1 MRRSGQ
7 CGVVM
12 QIEVAS
18 LAESGKDFEHQ
29 YQPGEL
35 SLEDER
41 VHLLDPQ
48 PFVRG
53 RVKPDRGRVIV
64 TGKLSGHLQLE
75 CDRCL
80 RPLDSAVNAKFSR
93 EYATAADYEAQ
104 HAVELSEDDLNL
116 AVFDG
121 SVIDVDSLVREELL
135 LAAPDQILC
144 QQNCKGICPS
154 CGADRNSVAC
164 DCETVEIDPRWAG
177 LKELV
182 NRK

>member
-1 MRRSGQ
+1 
-7 CGVVM
+7 M

-18 LAESGKDFEHQ
+18 LAESGKDFDHQ

-48 PFVRG
+48 PYVRGRIRSDRG
-53 RVKPDRGRVIV
+53 RVKVSGRI
-64 TGKLSGHLQLE
+64 TGTLELE

-80 RPLDSAVNAKFSR
+80 KSVRSAVVAKFGR
-93 EYATAADYEAQ
+93 EYATVAEYAAQ

-121 SVIDVDSLVREELL
+121 AVIDIDSLVREELL
-135 LAAPDQILC
+135 LTAPDHVLC
-144 QQNCKGICPS
+144 QEGCQGICPT
-154 CGADRNSVAC
+154 CGTDRNAAAC
-164 DCETVEIDPRWAG
+164 DCETAETDPRWAG

>member
-1 MRRSGQ
+1 
-7 CGVVM
+7 M

-18 LAESGKDFEHQ
+18 LAESGKDFDHQ

-48 PFVRG
+48 PYVRG
-53 RVKPDRGRVIV
+53 RIKSDRGRFKVSGKV
-64 TGKLSGHLQLE
+64 TGHLQLE

-80 RPLDSAVNAKFSR
+80 KPVEPSVAAKFSR
-93 EYATAADYEAQ
+93 EYVTAAEYEAQ
-104 HAVELSEDDLNL
+104 QAVELSEDDLNL

-121 SVIDVDSLVREELL
+121 SVINVDSLVREELL
-135 LAAPDQILC
+135 LAAPDQVLC
-144 QQNCKGICPS
+144 QQECKGICPT
-154 CGADRNSVAC
+154 CGADRNATVC
-164 DCETVEIDPRWAG
+164 DCDTAEIDPRWAG

-182 NRK
+182 NGK

>member
-1 MRRSGQ
+1 
-7 CGVVM
+7 M

-18 LAESGKDFEHQ
+18 LAESGKDFDHQ

-48 PFVRG
+48 PYVRGRIRMDRG
-53 RVKPDRGRVIV
+53 RVKVA
-64 TGKLSGHLQLE
+64 GKITGHLQLE

-80 RPLDSAVNAKFSR
+80 KPVESAVAAKFSR
-93 EYATAADYEAQ
+93 EYATGADYQAQ

-116 AVFDG
+116 SVFDG
-121 SVIDVDSLVREELL
+121 AVIDIDLLVREELL
-135 LAAPDQILC
+135 LAAPDQVLC
-144 QQNCKGICPS
+144 QQACQGICPT
-154 CGADRNSVAC
+154 CGADRNAAVC
-164 DCETVEIDPRWAG
+164 DCETADADPRWAG

-182 NRK
+182 NGK

>member
-1 MRRSGQ
+1 
-7 CGVVM
+7 M

-18 LAESGKDFEHQ
+18 LAESGKDFAHQ

-53 RVKPDRGRVIV
+53 RIRSDRGRVKV
-64 TGKLSGHLQLE
+64 TGKLTGHLQLE

-80 RPLDSAVNAKFSR
+80 KPLDSAVAAKFSR
-93 EYATAADYEAQ
+93 EYVTAAEYEAQ
-104 HAVELSEDDLNL
+104 QAVELSEEDLNL

-121 SVIDVDSLVREELL
+121 SVISVDSLVREELL
-135 LAAPDQILC
+135 LVAPDQVLC
-144 QQNCKGICPS
+144 QQACQGICPT
-154 CGADRNSVAC
+154 CGTDRNAAVC
-164 DCETVEIDPRWAG
+164 DCETAEVDPRWAG
-177 LKELV
+177 LEELV
-182 NRK
+182 NGK

>member
-1 MRRSGQ
+1 
-7 CGVVM
+7 M

-18 LAESGKDFEHQ
+18 LAGSGKDFDHQ

-41 VHLLDPQ
+41 VRLLDPQ
-48 PFVRG
+48 PYVRG
-53 RVKPDRGRVIV
+53 RIKLDRCRVKV
-64 TGKLSGHLQLE
+64 TGNLTAQLQLE

-80 RPLDSAVNAKFSR
+80 QPVKSTVAAKFSR
-93 EYATAADYEAQ
+93 EYTTAADYEAQ
-104 HAVELSEDDLNL
+104 HAVELSDDDLNL

-121 SVIDVDSLVREELL
+121 SLIDVDSLVREELL
-135 LAAPDQILC
+135 LATPDQVLC
-144 QQNCKGICPS
+144 QQDCKGICPT
-154 CGADRNSVAC
+154 CGGDRNTAAC
-164 DCETVEIDPRWAG
+164 DCETTEIDPRWAG

>member
-1 MRRSGQ
+1 
-7 CGVVM
+7 M

-48 PFVRG
+48 PFVRA
-53 RVKPDRGRVIV
+53 RIRIERGRGKV
-64 TGKLSGHLQLE
+64 TGKLNGHLQLE

-80 RPLDSAVNAKFSR
+80 QPIASTVTAKFSR
-93 EYATAADYEAQ
+93 EYVTAADYEAQ
-104 HAVELSEDDLNL
+104 QAVELSEDDMNL
-116 AVFDG
+116 TVFDG

-135 LAAPDQILC
+135 LAAPDQVLC
-144 QQNCKGICPS
+144 QQDCKGICPS
-154 CGADRNSVAC
+154 CGADRNAAAC
-164 DCETVEIDPRWAG
+164 DCETVDIDPRWAG

-182 NRK
+182 NGK